1 MGLWP
6 TKGDE
11 GPLADARGSAWDAHC
26 KQSRDRKG
34 ALEVWTFN
42 GADSS
47 VVIIISTT
55 SDITGIA
62 ETVVLGKQSS
72 NQKKSISAGAFP
84 LLGMD
89 SFHMSSSSWPWV
101 AGLTRSYPLDRV
113 TRYA

>member
-42 GADSS
+42 GAELEES
-47 VVIIISTT
+47 VPR
-55 SDITGIA
+55 
-62 ETVVLGKQSS
+62 EM
-72 NQKKSISAGAFP
+72 P
-84 LLGMD
+84 L
-89 SFHMSSSSWPWV
+89 
-101 AGLTRSYPLDRV
+101 RR
-113 TRYA
+113 